1 MNGIETYKSKTGFT
15 KQYKRIKVVIK
26 CNEKLGEECMKVTY
40 FDFLSEDVKK
50 IRQAVFM
57 DEQGFQN
64 EFDNL
69 DDVALHFLAFDENG
83 SPVATCRLYFDGERD
98 SFILG
103 RLAVIR
109 EYRGRHIG
117 AYLINAAEEHVKAAG
132 GKQIQ
137 LHAQCRR

>member
-1 MNGIETYKSKTGFT
+1 M
-15 KQYKRIKVVIK
+15 KVE
-26 CNEKLGEECMKVTY
+26 CFEKLPAEAM
-40 FDFLSEDVKK
+40 D
-50 IRQAVFM
+50 IRKTVFV

-83 SPVATCRLYFDGERD
+83 YTVATCRLYFDGERD

-137 LHAQCRR
+137 LHAQCRIKDFYARFGFVPFGQEDDDEGHPHVWMKKEL